1 MFRALYS
8 PPTVRIRC
16 SLSVSLLSAL
26 LLSHF
31 SSNAVAL
38 AQRQP
43 DNSLNSREDC
53 VRKYG
58 HITYYG
64 GSMTMSSGNDTT
76 NVWCIHHVAP
86 ETDLIIQGG
95 SNEFSYARDNL
106 KMFIPMKTHISRL
119 RVNIPGGTSGQ
130 GEPAPLRQMGQ
141 TFEHS
146 LQPIGNDNGQVIWS
160 ITPNNEVGLKIWNAT
175 SCGPDGLDY
184 TSQNDLAVNTTIH
197 HSGMYRSGHTS
208 YIRNTPGLAWTG
220 PAHTLG
226 CNYYAHITTQVV
238 LLKPDAVEGR
248 VTIPTQKLGTIKL
261 QSANYGILAGHIDFD
276 INLPAMTFTFNKRT
290 CSYKGRTDQTVKM
303 HKIGL
308 GHFANGRNEV
318 YGGETTISLH
328 CPSQANVESYVT
340 FTDNSNINNTTDIL
354 SLTRDSSA
362 RNIGLKIYVND
373 DTTATKFGP
382 VHYNPGTENT
392 RGQAITKQSY
402 MRKVSNAHPNQ
413 ELTHS
418 LKLVAKYARL
428 NNRPITPGT
437 VKDEMMFTFSY
448 Y

>member
-43 DNSLNSREDC
+43 DTSLHSREDC
-53 VRKYG
+53 IKKYG
-58 HITYYG
+58 HMSYYG
-64 GSMTMSSGNDTT
+64 AAMTMSIPTDTT
-76 NVWCIHHVAP
+76 NVFCIHHVANVENLTIP
-86 ETDLIIQGG
+86 TAP
-95 SNEFSYARDNL
+95 NVYSYARDNL
-106 KMFIPMKTHISRL
+106 RMFIPISTQISRV
-119 RVNIPGGTSGQ
+119 RVNIPGGSQ
-130 GEPAPLRQMGQ
+130 GGVPAPYRELGND
-141 TFEHS
+141 FVHS
-146 LQPIGNDNGQVIWS
+146 LTKIGTDNGQTIWR
-160 ITPNNEVGLKIWNAT
+160 ITPNDEVGLKLWNGS
-175 SCGPDGLDY
+175 SCGPDSIQDMKN
-184 TSQNDLAVNTTIH
+184 SDFAVNSNRH
-197 HSGMYRSGHTS
+197 HSGFLDNYVLTVKSGTQGAAYRKA
-208 YIRNTPGLAWTG
+208 LD
-220 PAHTLG
+220 G
-226 CNYYAHITTQVV
+226 CNYHAHIVSEIV
-238 LLKPDAVEGR
+238 LLKPDVINGR
-248 VTIPTQKLGTIKL
+248 VSIPARPLGKIEL
-261 QSANYGILAGHIDFD
+261 QSRNYGILAGHIDFN
-276 INLPAMTFTFNKRT
+276 INLPAMSFTFQPRT
-290 CSYKGRTDQTVKM
+290 CRYQGQTEQTVKM

-392 RGQAITKQSY
+392 RGRAITKQSY

-437 VKDEMMFTFSY
+437 VKGEMMFTFSY